1 MEKHIPSINLSKTLK
16 IELNLERFEDA
27 EELPQDIQDL
37 FKAAVEAREIAYAP
51 YSNFYVGAALLLKN
65 GVVIKGNNQEN
76 AAYPSGLCA
85 ERTAIYYAG
94 ANYPDV
100 EIVRMVISAKAK
112 GKETALPIPPCGAC
126 RQALAEYE
134 VKQAKPIEIYFRGG
148 SGPILKSSSVE
159 NLLPLLFT
167 QKFL

>member
-1 MEKHIPSINLSKTLK
+1 LSKSLK
-16 IELNLERFEDA
+16 IELNLERFENP
-27 EELPQDIQDL
+27 EELPQDAQDL
-37 FKAAVEAREIAYAP
+37 LVAAVEAREAAYAP
-51 YSNFYVGAALLLKN
+51 YSNFHVGAALLLAN
-65 GVVIKGNNQEN
+65 GKIIKGNNQEN

-85 ERTAIYYAG
+85 ERTAVYYAG
-94 ANYPDV
+94 ANYPDE
-100 EIVRMVISAKAK
+100 EIVMMAISAKAK
-112 GKETALPIPPCGAC
+112 AKETAVPIPPCGAC

-134 VKQAKPIEIYFRGG
+134 VKQAKPIAVYFRGG

>member
-1 MEKHIPSINLSKTLK
+1 LGKSLK
-16 IELNLERFEDA
+16 IELNLERFEQL
-27 EELPQDIQDL
+27 EELPDQVRDL
-37 FKAAVEAREIAYAP
+37 FRVAVEAREAAYAP
-51 YSNFYVGAALLLKN
+51 YSNFHVGAALLLAN
-65 GVVIKGNNQEN
+65 GEIIKGNNQEN

-85 ERTAIYYAG
+85 ERTAVYYAG
-94 ANYPDV
+94 ANYPEV
-100 EIVRMVISAKAK
+100 EIVMMAISAKAK
-112 GKETALPIPPCGAC
+112 DKETDVPIPPCGAC

-134 VKQAKPIEIYFRGG
+134 VKQAKPIEVYFRGG

>member
-1 MEKHIPSINLSKTLK
+1 MGETLK
-16 IELNLERFEDA
+16 IELHLERFEQSD
-27 EELPQDIQDL
+27 ELPQEAQKL
-37 FKAAVEAREIAYAP
+37 LKAAVEAREAAYAP
-51 YSNFYVGAALLLKN
+51 YSNFYVGAALLLAN
-65 GVVIKGNNQEN
+65 GEIVKGSNQEN

-85 ERTAIYYAG
+85 ERTAVYYAG

-100 EIVRMVISAKAK
+100 EIVMMAISAKAK
-112 GKETALPIPPCGAC
+112 EKETDVPIPPCGAC

-134 VKQAKPIEIYFRGG
+134 VKQAKPIEVYFRGG
-148 SGPILKSSSVE
+148 SGPILKSASVE